1 MKEMCKTTF
10 KQNKCLVG
18 LKNSLKINSGK
29 GQIQLI
35 ILLALALLILIFVPF
50 SIGISAFF
58 LSKNVFVL
66 LGLFLAVLGAIG
78 LLWLPVPKNIALV
91 LLYTGIALTFM
102 PILFKQLGGITLASM
117 TQ

>member
-10 KQNKCLVG
+10 KWNKRLVG
-18 LKNSLKINSGK
+18 LKNSLKIDSGR

-35 ILLALALLILIFVPF
+35 ILLTLALLVLIFVPF

-66 LGLFLAVLGAIG
+66 IGLFLAVLGVIG

-91 LLYTGIALTFM
+91 LLYTGVVLVFV

-117 TQ
+117 LP